1 MEEVHNS
8 TLGSLIREVC
18 PSVAAEGTTSV
29 VAIIPLAEVV
39 VEVAGTADRSLDAL
53 PLCNFDSIVRLKFS
67 MRFPVYSKM

>member
-29 VAIIPLAEVV
+29 VAIIPLAEV
-39 VEVAGTADRSLDAL
+39 AGTADRSLDAL